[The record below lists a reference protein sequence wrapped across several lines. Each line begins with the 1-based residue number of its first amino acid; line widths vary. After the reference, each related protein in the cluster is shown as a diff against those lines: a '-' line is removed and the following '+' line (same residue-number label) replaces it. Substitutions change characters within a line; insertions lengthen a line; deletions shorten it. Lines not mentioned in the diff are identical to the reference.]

1 MESAVILAA
10 TAANINPNL
19 IRKAAASAGV
29 DLDAAAAAVWIAI
42 ADPCHDID
50 GTPLLPIQ
58 RLARDRN
65 LARWAAWRVAT
76 LGDAPAGFGTGG
88 LDDEPMVALDI
99 GEAYAP
105 PRTRAKAWNDGTV
118 SQRTARRWQ
127 ARRRR
132 ALEAGQALFRGPD
145 WGLSGNA
152 GEAA

>member
-1 MESAVILAA
+1 MKSAVILAA

-19 IRKAAASAGV
+19 IRKAAISAGV
-29 DLDAAAAAVWIAI
+29 EPDAAAAAVWLAI

-58 RLARDRN
+58 HLARDRN
-65 LARWAAWRVAT
+65 LAQWAARRVAA
-76 LGDAPAGFGTGG
+76 LGDVPAGLGSGG
-88 LDDEPMVALDI
+88 LPYEPTDALDI
-99 GEAYAP
+99 GETYAP
-105 PRTRAKAWNDGTV
+105 PRTRTMAWNDGTV